1 MDITFKNDKMEKAFN
16 SEKELKRAYGEQ
28 ARYIQRRMAV
38 LRAAATLAQVSNL
51 PPDRCHELESSKGG
65 KYAVDLK
72 QPYRLVFCVANDP
85 IPMKDDGGVDKAKV
99 TAIEIQSV
107 EDYH

>member
-1 MDITFKNDKMEKAFN
+1 MDIIFKTGRMEKAFN
-16 SEKELKRAYGEQ
+16 SEKELKRVYGEQ

-38 LRAAATLAQVSNL
+38 LRAAATLAHVPHF
-51 PPDRCHELESSKGG
+51 PPERCHELEPLKGG
-65 KYAVDLK
+65 RYAVDLK

-85 IPMKDDGGVDKAKV
+85 CPRKEDGGVDKAKV